1 MSSNERKKSLISPD
15 SLPQSGSGRMRGMT
29 GNISNRVSVWVNFSV
44 KNHKE
49 NEYFFSSR
57 FARLAVSILSNSH
70 DEFTEERSDPR
81 TQGIQSTQTQGINL
95 CSFLRRTLNFAS
107 RGQYIISNSGKRVH
121 LGAKRPS
128 DASRPKEQRIWKSP
142 QNCSARAGVEC
153 RSDKHDDTKMDQLFY
168 LYCY

>member
-1 MSSNERKKSLISPD
+1 MDIPRFPAPECFRKDEKKT
-15 SLPQSGSGRMRGMT
+15 R
-29 GNISNRVSVWVNFSV
+29 NISNRVSVWVNFSM

-107 RGQYIISNSGKRVH
+107 RGQRNNRTRETSSPRSEATPGRIASNG
-121 LGAKRPS
+121 
-128 DASRPKEQRIWKSP
+128 
-142 QNCSARAGVEC
+142 
-153 RSDKHDDTKMDQLFY
+153 RSSVLSFFPAFFIPHDMLFCC
-168 LYCY
+168 LVLIRSVF